1 MMAAAA
7 AALQAELNGLE
18 TVRGKGGCGGGWLV
32 CCGVRGWDQPP
43 NSHGGPQALTCTP
56 AQAVSINVAGGI
68 PPHEAAVDAATAE
81 WVASSPTAWPVPGQH
96 ARVGSFAFRQH
107 PSSLSRSAPS

>member
-18 TVRGKGGCGGGWLV
+18 T
-32 CCGVRGWDQPP
+32 
-43 NSHGGPQALTCTP
+43 
-56 AQAVSINVAGGI
+56 AVSINVAGGI

-96 ARVGSFAFRQH
+96 ARAGSFAFSQH
-107 PSSLSRSAPS
+107 PPPLSRSAPS